1 MATATTDN
9 NAANEQKDV
18 NASAPEKAAD
28 KPAGNA
34 AEKGAEQ
41 TKPTRNPRKRR
52 LLLLG
57 LLLIVVLGV
66 IGVWAWYEMYG
77 RWSESTDDA
86 YVNGNVVE
94 ITPQVTGT
102 VVSIGADDGDLVREG
117 QVLVQFDPN
126 DAEVALQS
134 AEANLAKVV
143 RQVRGLYSNVDGM
156 KAQLAAQRA
165 EVQRAQDNY
174 NRRRSLAAGGAI
186 SQEELSH
193 AKDDLTTAQNALT
206 NIQQQLATSSALVD
220 DTQVS
225 SHPDVKSAA
234 AQLRQAYLSNA
245 RSTLIAPV
253 TGYVAK
259 RTVQLGQRVQPGT
272 ALMAV
277 IPLDQLW
284 IDANFKETQLGQM
297 RIGQPVDIEA
307 DLYGG
312 DVKYNGTVDSVGAG
326 TGSAFALLPAQNA
339 TGNWIKIVQRVPVR
353 IHINADELAKHPLRI
368 GLSTT
373 VDVNL
378 HDQSGPVLAQQ
389 PPKQPLFTTN
399 VYAKQLADADTM
411 IARVIHENSASTSG
425 KTAQR

>member
-1 MATATTDN
+1 MATATTEN
-9 NAANEQKDV
+9 NATNEQK
-18 NASAPEKAAD
+18 APEGQQQ
-28 KPAGNA
+28 AGQGQASQNQSGQPGQPQ
-34 AEKGAEQ
+34 K
-41 TKPTRNPRKRR
+41 NPRKRK
-52 LLLLG
+52 
-57 LLLIVVLGV
+57 LLLIGLAVIVILGGLGV
-66 IGVWAWYEMYG
+66 WGWYEVYG

-126 DAEVALQS
+126 DSEVALQS
-134 AEANLAKVV
+134 AEANLGKVV
-143 RQVRGLYSNVDGM
+143 RQVRGLYSNVDGI

-165 EVQRAQDNY
+165 EVKKAQDNY
-174 NRRRSLAAGGAI
+174 TRRRNLAAGGAI

-193 AKDDLTTAQNALT
+193 AQDDLTSAKNALN
-206 NIQQQLATSSALVD
+206 NIQQQLETSTALVD
-220 DTQVS
+220 DTSVA
-225 SHPDVKSAA
+225 SHPDVKAAA

-284 IDANFKETQLGQM
+284 IDANFKETQLGKM

-307 DLYGG
+307 DLYGS
-312 DVKYNGTVDSVGAG
+312 DVKYSGTVDSVGAG

-353 IHINADELAKHPLRI
+353 IHINSDELAQHPLRI
-368 GLSTT
+368 GLSTV

-389 PPKQPLFTTN
+389 PPRQASFTTD
-399 VYAKQLADADTM
+399 VYVKQLAEADTL
-411 IARVIHENSASTSG
+411 INRLIHENSASASG

>member
-1 MATATTDN
+1 MATAETT
-9 NAANEQKDV
+9 QQ
-18 NASAPEKAAD
+18 APQD
-28 KPAGNA
+28 GS
-34 AEKGAEQ
+34 
-41 TKPTRNPRKRR
+41 NPRKRKVM
-52 LLLLG
+52 LLALA
-57 LLLIVVLGV
+57 LIVILAGV
-66 IGVWAWYEMYG
+66 GVWAWHELYG
-77 RWSESTDDA
+77 RWNESTDDA

-134 AEANLAKVV
+134 AQANLARTV

-156 KAQLAAQRA
+156 KAQVHAQEA
-165 EVQRAQDNY
+165 EVQKAQENY
-174 NRRRSLAAGGAI
+174 NRRRNLAAGGAI

-193 AKDDLTTAQNALT
+193 ARDDLTSAQNALA
-206 NIQQQLATSSALVD
+206 NARQQLKTSSALVD
-220 DTQVS
+220 DTVVS
-225 SHPDVKSAA
+225 SHPDVQAAA
-234 AQLRQAYLSNA
+234 AQLRQAYLTNA

-284 IDANFKETQLGQM
+284 IDANFKETQLRDM
-297 RIGQPVDIEA
+297 RIGQPVDIET
-307 DLYGG
+307 DLYGS
-312 DVKYNGTVDSVGAG
+312 DVKYSGTVDSLGAG

-353 IHINADELAKHPLRI
+353 IHINAEELARHPLRV
-368 GLSTT
+368 GLSTQ

-389 PPKQPLFTTN
+389 PPQKATFSTQ
-399 VYAKQLADADTM
+399 VYDRQLADADAM
-411 IARVIHENSASTSG
+411 ITRLIHENSAVAG

>member
-1 MATATTDN
+1 MATAETTQS
-9 NAANEQKDV
+9 EQMQDT
-18 NASAPEKAAD
+18 
-28 KPAGNA
+28 G
-34 AEKGAEQ
+34 
-41 TKPTRNPRKRR
+41 NPRKRKVM
-52 LLLLG
+52 LLALA
-57 LLLIVVLGV
+57 LIVILAGLGV
-66 IGVWAWYEMYG
+66 WGWHELYG

-126 DAEVALQS
+126 DAEVGLQS
-134 AEANLAKVV
+134 AQANLARTV

-156 KAQLAAQRA
+156 RAQVNAQEA
-165 EVQRAQDNY
+165 EVQKAQENY
-174 NRRRSLAAGGAI
+174 SRRKNLAAGGAI

-193 AKDDLTTAQNALT
+193 ARDDLASAQNALA
-206 NIQQQLATSSALVD
+206 NARQQLKTTSALVD
-220 DTQVS
+220 DTVVS
-225 SHPDVKSAA
+225 SHPDVQAAA
-234 AQLRQAYLSNA
+234 AQLRQAFLTNA

-284 IDANFKETQLGQM
+284 IDANFKETQLRDM

-307 DLYGG
+307 DLYGS
-312 DVKYNGTVDSVGAG
+312 DVKYSGTIDSLGAG

-353 IHINADELAKHPLRI
+353 IHINAQELAKHPLRV
-368 GLSTT
+368 GLSTQ
-373 VDVNL
+373 VSVNL

-389 PPKQPLFTTN
+389 PPQKASLSTQ
-399 VYAKQLADADTM
+399 VYDRQLADADAM
-411 IARVIHENSASTSG
+411 ITRLIHDNSAAAS

>member
-1 MATATTDN
+1 MATADNEN
-9 NAANEQKDV
+9 NAANEQKDAQGQ
-18 NASAPEKAAD
+18 NAQ
-28 KPAGNA
+28 NA
-34 AEKGAEQ
+34 AKDSQDSGNKQGQPA
-41 TKPTRNPRKRR
+41 RNPRKRKW
-52 LLLLG
+52 LLVG
-57 LLLIVVLGV
+57 LAVVVVLAGL
-66 IGVWAWYEMYG
+66 GVWGWYEMYG
-77 RWSESTDDA
+77 RWYESTDDA

-134 AEANLAKVV
+134 AEANLGKVV

-165 EVQRAQDNY
+165 EVQKAQDNY
-174 NRRRSLAAGGAI
+174 NRRRNLAAGGAI

-193 AKDDLTTAQNALT
+193 AKDDLTSAQNALN
-206 NIQQQLATSSALVD
+206 NIQQQLATSTALVD

-225 SHPDVKSAA
+225 SHPDVKAAA
-234 AQLRQAYLSNA
+234 AQLRQAYLNSA

-277 IPLDQLW
+277 IPLNQLW

-307 DLYGG
+307 DLYGS
-312 DVKYNGTVDSVGAG
+312 DVKYSGTVDSVGAG

-353 IHINADELAKHPLRI
+353 IHINPDELAQHPLRI
-368 GLSTT
+368 GLSTV

-389 PPKQPLFTTN
+389 PPKQASFTTD
-399 VYAKQLADADTM
+399 VYVKQLADADTL
-411 IARVIHENSASTSG
+411 IARLIHENSASAPG